1 MRGNSTITNPEIR
14 DCQIPNPGIPGSRRD
29 WRGIVKTTKISKWVT
44 VSGSLGPYIRG
55 SFHKLVTKRHN
66 SVNFQNI
73 KKIRNIGFV
82 CNLILNNSCE
92 FYYDDVT
99 VTSFVNDKYG
109 DATAESI
116 P

>member
-1 MRGNSTITNPEIR
+1 MSRYEGRPINKLQNGA
-14 DCQIPNPGIPGSRRD
+14 IP
-29 WRGIVKTTKISKWVT
+29 
-44 VSGSLGPYIRG
+44 SL
-55 SFHKLVTKRHN
+55 L
-66 SVNFQNI
+66 NI
-73 KKIRNIGFV
+73 GKIRNTHFV
-82 CNLILNNSCE
+82 GNLILSKSCE

>member
-1 MRGNSTITNPEIR
+1 MY
-14 DCQIPNPGIPGSRRD
+14 
-29 WRGIVKTTKISKWVT
+29 SKV
-44 VSGSLGPYIRG
+44 RG
-55 SFHKLVTKRHN
+55 SSHKEVTKRHN
-66 SVNFQNI
+66 SVNFQNR
-73 KKIRNIGFV
+73 KKIRNIGV
-82 CNLILNNSCE
+82 VRNLILNNSCE